1 MNNPLSQRF
10 TTAIVDLFR
19 EACQVSWILFKI
31 MIPVIIVVKLLRVS
45 GGIHYVGLALSP
57 LMSLV
62 GVPGEM
68 GLVWATTIVINPYG
82 GVIAFVALLPDTPVT
97 VGQVTTLASMMLI
110 AHALPVELGITR
122 KAGSYLLPMGLIRCG
137 GALLYGCLL
146 NLYFRVT
153 GTGQGVPNIL
163 LTPSAPDPS
172 LGVWVQSELRNLGSI
187 FLILLAL
194 LTLIRLLR
202 WLKVTD
208 WLERRLSPLL
218 TWLGMSPAVA
228 EMTVVGMTLGLY
240 FGGGIII
247 HRANEGR
254 IPAKDVF
261 LSLVLMSLCHG
272 LIEDTLLMLAMGG
285 HLAGI
290 LLGRLVFGLVFTFLL
305 VRLLALPGSANV
317 ERYLYQVRESREI
330 EKSERFMVSP

>member
-1 MNNPLSQRF
+1 MNKPLSQRIS
-10 TTAIVDLFR
+10 AAVIDLFR

-31 MIPVIIVVKLLRVS
+31 MIPVIIVVKLLTVS
-45 GGIHYVGLALSP
+45 GAIHYVGLALSP
-57 LMSLV
+57 LMNLV

-68 GLVWATTIVINPYG
+68 GLVWATTMLVNLYG
-82 GVIAFVALLPDTPVT
+82 ALVVFVALLPDTPVT
-97 VGQVTTLASMMLI
+97 VGQVTILASMMLI

-163 LTPSAPDPS
+163 LTPAAEDPS
-172 LGVWVQSELRNLGSI
+172 LGVWVQSELLNLGSI

-208 WLERRLSPLL
+208 WLERILSPVL
-218 TWLGMSPAVA
+218 TCLGMSPLVA
-228 EMTVVGMTLGLY
+228 EMTVVGMTLGLS

-254 IPAKDVF
+254 IPARDVF

-285 HLAGI
+285 HVAGI
-290 LLGRLVFGLVFTFLL
+290 LLGRLLFGLVFTYAL
-305 VRLLALPGSANV
+305 VRLLALLAPANV
-317 ERYLYQVRESREI
+317 ERYLYQTREPKET

>member
-1 MNNPLSQRF
+1 MNNPLSQRIS
-10 TTAIVDLFR
+10 AAAANLFR

-31 MIPVIIVVKLLRVS
+31 MIPVVIVVKLLRIS
-45 GGIHYVGLALSP
+45 GAIHYVGLALSP

-68 GLVWATTIVINPYG
+68 GLVWGTTMVINPYA

-97 VGQVTTLASMMLI
+97 VGQVTTLTSMMLI

-146 NLYFRVT
+146 NLYFSVT
-153 GTGQGVPNIL
+153 QTGQGAPHL
-163 LTPSAPDPS
+163 LLRPAPPDPS
-172 LGVWVQSELRNLGSI
+172 WVAWIQSELVNFGSI

-194 LTLIRLLR
+194 LTLIRVLR

-208 WLERRLSPLL
+208 WMERVLSPVL

-228 EMTVVGMTLGLY
+228 EMTVVGMTLGIS

-254 IPAKDVF
+254 IPPRDVF
-261 LSLVLMSLCHG
+261 LALVLMSLCHG
-272 LIEDTLLMLAMGG
+272 LIEDTLLMLAIGG

-290 LLGRLVFGLVFTFLL
+290 LMGRLVFSLLFTFAL
-305 VRLLALPGSANV
+305 VRLLALPACANV
-317 ERYLYQVRESREI
+317 ERYLYPVRKAEETQ
-330 EKSERFMVSP
+330 KPERFMVSP

>member
-1 MNNPLSQRF
+1 MNNPLSQRIRD
-10 TTAIVDLFR
+10 AVIDLLR

-31 MIPVIIVVKLLRVS
+31 MIPVIIVVKLLKVS
-45 GGIHYVGLALSP
+45 GAIHYVGLALSP
-57 LMSLV
+57 LMNLV

-68 GLVWATTIVINPYG
+68 GLVWGTTMVINPYA

-97 VGQVTTLASMMLI
+97 VGQVTTLTSMMLI

-153 GTGQGVPNIL
+153 GTGQGVPTML
-163 LTPSAPDPS
+163 LTPAAEDPS
-172 LGVWVQSELRNLGSI
+172 LGVWARSELVNLGSI

-208 WLERRLSPLL
+208 WLERILSPVL
-218 TWLGMSPAVA
+218 TCLGMSPLVA
-228 EMTVVGMTLGLY
+228 EMTVVGMTLGLS

-272 LIEDTLLMLAMGG
+272 LIEDTLLMVAIGG
-285 HLAGI
+285 HVAGI
-290 LLGRLVFGLVFTFLL
+290 LLGRLLFGLVFTYAL
-305 VRLLALPGSANV
+305 VRLLALPASAKLD
-317 ERYLYQVRESREI
+317 RYLYRAREA
-330 EKSERFMVSP
+330 EKT